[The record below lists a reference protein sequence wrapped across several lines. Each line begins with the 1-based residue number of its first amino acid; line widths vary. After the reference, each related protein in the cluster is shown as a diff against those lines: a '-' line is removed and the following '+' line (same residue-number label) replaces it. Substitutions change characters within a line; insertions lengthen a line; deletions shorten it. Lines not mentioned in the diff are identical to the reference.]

1 MSRPIYVEITI
12 RGSLD
17 ELWRRTQTPELHE
30 RWDLRFTHIE
40 YLPKLDGGPQR
51 FLYETRLGFGLKIA
65 GHGESVGERSVN
77 GQPSSALQF
86 WSDDFK
92 SLIIRGSGYWKYVRM
107 EGGAIQFLTLYDYQ
121 TRWGFVGKLIDSAVF
136 RPLIGWATA
145 WSFDRLR
152 LWIERDIDPTL
163 SALRAASDAFS
174 RLSLAFI
181 WIYQGAIPKLL
192 LQDRREI
199 ELARE
204 ALPSLP
210 INASAFVLFAGCAEI
225 VLGLLYLVFWRR
237 RSIYAVGACALF
249 AVTLP
254 ALFTSPRLFTEAFNP
269 TTLCVAMFA
278 LSLIGWVACRDLP
291 RTGRC
296 SRAKPEGIS

>member
-1 MSRPIYVEITI
+1 MSKPIYVEISI

-17 ELWRRTQTPELHE
+17 ELWRRTQTPDLHE
-30 RWDLRFTHIE
+30 RWDLRFTHIK
-40 YLPKLDGGPQR
+40 YLPKFDGEPQR
-51 FLYETRLGFGLKIA
+51 FLYETRLGYGLKIA
-65 GHGESVGERSVN
+65 GHGESVGERSFN
-77 GQPSSALQF
+77 GQTSSALQF

-92 SLIIRGSGYWKYVRM
+92 SLIISGSGYWKYIPTQD
-107 EGGAIQFLTLYDYQ
+107 GAIQFLTLYDYQ

-152 LWIERDIDPTL
+152 HWIERDIDPTL
-163 SALRAASDAFS
+163 SALRAATDACA

-181 WIYQGAIPKLL
+181 WMYQGAIPKLL
-192 LQDRREI
+192 VRDQWEI

-204 ALPSLP
+204 AFPTFQA
-210 INASAFVLFAGCAEI
+210 NASTLVLIAGCVEI
-225 VLGLLYLVFWRR
+225 VVGLTYLIFWRS

-254 ALFTSPRLFTEAFNP
+254 ALFTSPRLFTTAFNP

-278 LSLIGWVACRDLP
+278 LSLLGWIACRNLP
-291 RTGRC
+291 RAGRC
-296 SRAKPEGIS
+296 KRVKPGGIS